1 MQDSLVRLTLRFS
14 CVSILLCSTAL
25 YGQINYDSARL
36 ERQLKPFRT
45 TETITLDGRLDEPA
59 WNQAPVA
66 TEFVQNEPQVDNPA
80 SEETEVRVLYDSE
93 NLYFGVYAY
102 DAEPSR
108 IIISDLRKDF
118 SRNNGDSFEV
128 VLDTFQDRRNG
139 YQFAINPAGAK
150 WDAQMTNEGR
160 QTNNNWDGVWN
171 VKTRIVEDGWIAE
184 IAIPFKTLKFRKEE
198 LQNWGINFQR
208 KIRRRNEDSFWSPLP
223 RIYSLNRVSLAG
235 TLDDIEG
242 VKPGANLRVKPYFAT
257 SFSQPEGGTSQ
268 KENIPFC
275 RWVSED
281 GCYDANFGVDVK
293 YALTPGL
300 TWDFTYNTDF
310 AQVEADEQQVNLTRF
325 SLFFPEKREFFLENS
340 GIFQFGAN
348 PDRFGGGGPGAG
360 RSNRLTNDMVLFF
373 SRRIGLSDEGSAVP
387 ILGGTRLTGR
397 LGSSYELGF
406 LNIQQEEFGLPE
418 TSNFS
423 QATNFTVARLRRNI
437 LANSDIGVMLVNK
450 SVMNS
455 AHFNRVLGTDAN
467 FRFGQSLN
475 LNAYLA
481 KSFTEGGGDEN
492 VAGRFST
499 NYKTAKQ
506 DWRASYSTIQEDF
519 TSEMGFVPRV
529 GNHKVAGRIG
539 RTFRPERL
547 RGFIRDTEPHLQFE
561 YLMNKH
567 GNLTIRHLDY
577 HWPIRF
583 QNGSFVE
590 IGANPTLERVK
601 SDPPFVIK
609 RDEDKNKEIII
620 PPGVYSFQDYFVT
633 ARSDASRAISV
644 ILSYSTGDFYS
655 GYKHTYGAGGTFRFG
670 YKLETSFRY
679 THHNINL
686 PEGHFKTNLLTTR
699 FNYSFSTA
707 MFLNAL
713 VQYNSDTQQ
722 VSSNVRFNLIH
733 RPLSDIF
740 VVYNER
746 RDSVGGGLTDRA
758 LILKVTYMVAR

>member
-1 MQDSLVRLTLRFS
+1 MQGWFLRFTLRFS
-14 CVSILLCSTAL
+14 CVSIFLCATAL

-45 TETITLDGRLDEPA
+45 AETITLDGRLDEPA
-59 WNQAPVA
+59 WSQAPVA
-66 TEFVQNEPQVDNPA
+66 TEFIQNEPQVDNPA

-128 VLDTFQDRRNG
+128 VLDTFQDGRNG

-160 QTNNNWDGVWN
+160 ETNDNWDGVWS

-184 IAIPFKTLKFRKEE
+184 IAIPFRTLKFRKEE

-257 SFSQPEGGTSQ
+257 SFSQPNGGTSLVPGE
-268 KENIPFC
+268 KESTPFC
-275 RWVSED
+275 RWARGG
-281 GCYDANFGVDVK
+281 GCYDADFGVDVK

-310 AQVEADEQQVNLTRF
+310 SQVEADEQQVNLTRF

-348 PDRFGGGGPGAG
+348 PDRGGGGGFAGAG
-360 RSNRLTNDMVLFF
+360 GRQNALRNDFVFFF
-373 SRRIGLSDEGSAVP
+373 SRRIGLSDEGSALP

-397 LGSSYELGF
+397 LGSSYEVGF
-406 LNIQQEEFGLPE
+406 LNIQQEEFG
-418 TSNFS
+418 SN

-437 LANSDIGVMLVNK
+437 LANSDIGVILVNK
-450 SVMNS
+450 SVMDS
-455 AHFNRVLGTDAN
+455 THFNRVLGTDAN
-467 FRFGQSLN
+467 FRIGQSLN

-481 KSFTEGGGDEN
+481 KSFVEGGGDEN
-492 VAGRFST
+492 VAGRFNT
-499 NYKTAKQ
+499 FYKTNRV
-506 DWRASYSTIQEDF
+506 DLRTSYATIQEDF
-519 TSEMGFVPRV
+519 VNEMGFVPRV
-529 GNHKVAGRIG
+529 GNHKIAGRYG
-539 RTFRPERL
+539 WTFRPERL
-547 RGFIRDTEPHLQFE
+547 RGLIRNSEPHFQFE
-561 YLMNKH
+561 YLMDKH
-567 GNLTIRHLDY
+567 GNLTVRHMDY
-577 HWPIRF
+577 HLPFRF

-590 IGANPTLERVK
+590 IGANPTLERF
-601 SDPPFVIK
+601 DEEFVIN
-609 RDEDKNKEIII
+609 RNKDIAI
-620 PPGVYSFQDYFVT
+620 PPGVYSFYDYFIT
-633 ARSDASRAISV
+633 SRSDRSRAISGG
-644 ILSYSTGDFYS
+644 LSYSTGDFYT
-655 GYKHTYGAGGTFRFG
+655 GYKHSYGVRGTFRFG
-670 YKLETSFRY
+670 YKLETSFGY

-746 RDSVGGGLTDRA
+746 RDSVGGDLTNRA